1 MRLSFHKFFSPLFIA
16 SLFLCSLAPG
26 AKAAD
31 PYTVEKAAIAA
42 PDEVAPAVRDTLSG
56 DALRVTGPKGPMC
69 EIWLRKAIP
78 AAANPA
84 QTLGVGYGQIEV
96 GTLVGVVRILAP
108 ISDYRQQRVKPGV
121 YTLRYALHPV
131 NGDHMGISPL
141 RDFLLLAPAA
151 LDADP
156 AGISFDEAV
165 ARSKKTIGANH
176 PSAWSLQSAEGA
188 TAGGPSLSHTDDPDL
203 WILHVRVSLAGA
215 SGAASPL
222 DMALV
227 VVGHAPEA

>member
-1 MRLSFHKFFSPLFIA
+1 MKINRRKVVSLLFFLGLNSVLLA
-16 SLFLCSLAPG
+16 SVAN
-26 AKAAD
+26 AAD
-31 PYTVEKAAIAA
+31 PYTLEKTVIAA
-42 PDEVAPAVRDTLSG
+42 PEEVSAAVRAELADE
-56 DALRVTGPKGPMC
+56 ALRVTGPKGPML

-78 AAANPA
+78 AAPSPA
-84 QTLGVGYGQIEV
+84 ATLGVGYPQIV
-96 GTLVGVVRILAP
+96 PGSLVGVVRILSP
-108 ISDYRQQRVKPGV
+108 LSDYRQQRVKPGV

-156 AGISFDEAV
+156 AAITFEEAV

-176 PSAWSLQSAEGA
+176 PSAWSLQPAEGA
-188 TAGGPSLSHTDDPDL
+188 PGSPPNLYHTEDPDL
-203 WILHVRVSLAGA
+203 WIIHLRTSLANA
-215 SGAASPL
+215 GAAAKPL
-222 DMALV
+222 DMSLV